1 MTTMPKTVRVHP
13 SWFTRFWAIVRY
25 EMLWNIRKKKFVAAL
40 VIAFIIATVDLA
52 LPAFLN
58 VGHNPYFV
66 ATFSGGSFVFFLFGI
81 VTAMNSIS
89 GEYESGTIV
98 SLLTKPVSR
107 TMVFLGKLFATFIV
121 ILASFVVIFS
131 YSTIG
136 GILVYGPQNS
146 LYLVPLALVGDIIST
161 FIWVA
166 VVLAAGCISKSS
178 LLALLTAL
186 GLFIALFLGVSVVSA
201 FSNDAGVIRGLNY
214 LPGAGA
220 SGTMNVTAGQSTTI
234 ANVTVNTVTS
244 VSSGTDSIG
253 SNVVKAVLFPNAN
266 VLFTHTNVL
275 SNPPQPPI
283 LLYTEPISTI
293 VLSSIGVAFLY
304 IAVFLLIAWY
314 AFKRSQILE

>member
-1 MTTMPKTVRVHP
+1 MTTTPSPARTHP
-13 SWFTRFWAIVRY
+13 SWLTRFWAIVRY

-40 VIAFIIATVDLA
+40 IIAFVIATVDLA

-58 VGHNPYFV
+58 VGHNPYFA

-107 TMVFLGKLFATFIV
+107 TMVFFGKLFATFIV
-121 ILASFVVIFS
+121 ILASYVVIFS

-136 GILVYGPQNS
+136 GILVYGPQNN

-186 GLFIALFLGVSVVSA
+186 GLFIALFLGVSVVGA
-201 FSNDAGVIRGLNY
+201 FSADAGVIRGLNY
-214 LPGAGA
+214 LPGTGA
-220 SGTMNVTAGQSTTI
+220 SGTMNVTAGHNTTI
-234 ANVTVNTVTS
+234 ANVTINTVTA
-244 VSSGTDSIG
+244 VATGTDNIG
-253 SNVVKAVLFPNAN
+253 ANMAKAIIFPNAN

-275 SNPPQPPI
+275 SNPRDRQHC
-283 LLYTEPISTI
+283 ST
-293 VLSSIGVAFLY
+293 LSQF
-304 IAVFLLIAWY
+304 
-314 AFKRSQILE
+314 R

>member
-1 MTTMPKTVRVHP
+1 MTIVQQGNRAHP

-25 EMLWNIRKKKFVAAL
+25 EMLWNIRKKKFIAAL
-40 VIAFIIATVDLA
+40 VIAFVLATVDLA
-52 LPAFLN
+52 VPAFLKI
-58 VGHNPYFV
+58 GQNPYFA
-66 ATFSGGSFVFFLFGI
+66 ATFSGGSFTFFLFGI

-107 TMVFLGKLFATFIV
+107 TMVFFGKLFATFIV
-121 ILASFVVIFS
+121 ILASYIVIFS

-166 VVLAAGCISKSS
+166 IVLAAGCISKSS

-186 GLFIALFLGVSVVSA
+186 GLFIALFLGVSVAATLSD
-201 FSNDAGVIRGLNY
+201 NAGVVRGINY

-220 SGTMNVTAGQSTTI
+220 SGTMNVTAGQSTTDRKSTRL
-234 ANVTVNTVTS
+234 N
-244 VSSGTDSIG
+244 SS
-253 SNVVKAVLFPNAN
+253 
-266 VLFTHTNVL
+266 H
-275 SNPPQPPI
+275 
-283 LLYTEPISTI
+283 
-293 VLSSIGVAFLY
+293 
-304 IAVFLLIAWY
+304 
-314 AFKRSQILE
+314 

>member
-1 MTTMPKTVRVHP
+1 MTMTRVHP
-13 SWFTRFWAIVRY
+13 SWLTRFWAIVRY
-25 EMLWNIRKKKFVAAL
+25 EMLWNIRKKKFIAAL
-40 VIAFIIATVDLA
+40 VIAFVLTTVSLA
-52 LPAFLN
+52 IPAALKI
-58 VGHNPYFV
+58 GQNPFFA
-66 ATFSGGSFVFFLFGI
+66 ATFSGGSFTFFLFGI
-81 VTAMNSIS
+81 VTSMNSIS
-89 GEYESGTIV
+89 GEYEGGTIV

-107 TMVFLGKLFATFIV
+107 TMVFFGKLFATFIV
-121 ILASFVVIFS
+121 ILASYVVIFS

-166 VVLAAGCISKSS
+166 VVLAAACISKSS

-201 FSNDAGVIRGLNY
+201 FSGDSGVVTGLNY

-220 SGTMNVTAGQSTTI
+220 SGTMNITAGQSTTI

-253 SNVVKAVLFPNAN
+253 SNMAKVILFPNAN

-275 SNPPQPPI
+275 SNPLQPPT
-283 LLYTEPISTI
+283 LLYTESISMI
-293 VLSSIGVAFLY
+293 ALRSIGVLFLY
-304 IAVFLLIAWY
+304 IVVFLLIAWY

>member
-1 MTTMPKTVRVHP
+1 MTMNPNANTVRP
-13 SWFTRFWAIVRY
+13 SWFSRFWAVVRY
-25 EMLWNIRKKKFVAAL
+25 EMLWNIRKKKFIAAL
-40 VIAFIIATVDLA
+40 VIAFVLATVDLA
-52 LPAFLN
+52 VPAFLHL
-58 VGHNPYFV
+58 GQNPYFA
-66 ATFSGGSFVFFLFGI
+66 ATFSGGSFTFFLFGI

-107 TMVFLGKLFATFIV
+107 TMVFFGKLFATFIV
-121 ILASFVVIFS
+121 ILASYVVIFS

-146 LYLVPLALVGDIIST
+146 LYLVPLALLGDIICT

-166 VVLAAGCISKSS
+166 IVLAAASISKSS

-186 GLFIALFLGVSVVSA
+186 GLFIALFLGVSVASA
-201 FSNDAGVIRGLNY
+201 FSGNAGVVGGLNY

-220 SGTMNVTAGQSTTI
+220 SGTMNITAGQSTTI

-253 SNVVKAVLFPNAN
+253 ANMVKAVLFPNAS
-266 VLFTHTNVL
+266 VLFYHSNVL
-275 SNPPQPPI
+275 SNPPQPPT
-283 LLYTEPISTI
+283 LLYDEPISLI
-293 VLSSIGVAFLY
+293 ALRAIGIAFLY

>member
-1 MTTMPKTVRVHP
+1 MTKMQKTVRASP
-13 SWFTRFWAIVRY
+13 SWFTRFWAVVRY
-25 EMLWNIRKKKFVAAL
+25 EMLWNIRKKKFIAAL
-40 VIAFIIATVDLA
+40 IIAFVLATVDLA
-52 LPAFLN
+52 VPAFLN
-58 VGHNPYFV
+58 VGQNPYFA
-66 ATFSGGSFVFFLFGI
+66 ATFSGGSFTFFLFGI

-98 SLLTKPVSR
+98 PLLAKPVSR
-107 TMVFLGKLFATFIV
+107 TMVFFGKLFATFIV
-121 ILASFVVIFS
+121 ILVSYIVIFS

-136 GILVYGPQNS
+136 GLLVYGPQNS

-186 GLFIALFLGVSVVSA
+186 GLFISLFLGVSVVAA
-201 FSNDAGVIRGLNY
+201 FSGNAGVVGGLNY

-220 SGTMNVTAGQSTTI
+220 SGTMNVTAGQSATI
-234 ANVTVNTVTS
+234 ANVTVNTLTS

-253 SNVVKAVLFPNAN
+253 ANMVKAVLFPNAS

-275 SNPPQPPI
+275 SNPIGPPT
-283 LLYTEPISTI
+283 LLYTESISLI
-293 VLSSIGVAFLY
+293 ILRAIGVAFLY

>member
-1 MTTMPKTVRVHP
+1 MTATPQTLRAHP
-13 SWFTRFWAIVRY
+13 SWFTRFWAIFRY
-25 EMLWNIRKKKFVAAL
+25 EMLWNIRKKKFLAAI
-40 VIAFIIATVDLA
+40 VIAFVLATVNLVVPAA
-52 LPAFLN
+52 LN
-58 VGHNPYFV
+58 IGQNPYFA
-66 ATFSGGSFVFFLFGI
+66 ATFSAGSFTFFLFGV

-107 TMVFLGKLFATFIV
+107 TMVFFGKLFATFVV
-121 ILASFVVIFS
+121 ILASYVVIFS

-166 VVLAAGCISKSS
+166 IVLAAASISKNS

-186 GLFIALFLGVSVVSA
+186 GLFIALFLGVSVVAA
-201 FSNDAGVIRGLNY
+201 FSDNAAVIGGLNY

-234 ANVTVNTVTS
+234 ANVTINPVTS

-253 SNVVKAVLFPNAN
+253 ANMVKAVLFPNAD
-266 VLFTHTNVL
+266 VLFTHINVL
-275 SNPPQPPI
+275 NNPPGPPT
-283 LLYTEPISTI
+283 LLYTESISLI
-293 VLSSIGVAFLY
+293 ALRAIGIAFLY
-304 IAVFLLIAWY
+304 IVVFLLIAWY